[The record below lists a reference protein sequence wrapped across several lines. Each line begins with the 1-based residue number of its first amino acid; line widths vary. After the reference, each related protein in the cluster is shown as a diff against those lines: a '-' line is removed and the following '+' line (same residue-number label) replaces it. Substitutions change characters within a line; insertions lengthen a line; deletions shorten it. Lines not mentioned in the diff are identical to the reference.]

1 LIKHI
6 RPAIM
11 PIANARWRDLH
22 DGTEV
27 ELTSEDPASPV
38 EGALLI
44 DSGGGWRAAGPGP
57 QTITLAWREPIAIR
71 RIRLVFEEQSHTRTQ
86 EFVVRA
92 SLPNGPREIVR
103 QQFTFA
109 PPWTTVERE
118 EYATDLDAVSRLEL
132 VIIPAIDG
140 ANVVATLREWRIA

>member
-1 LIKHI
+1 VIKRI
-6 RPAIM
+6 RPTTV
-11 PIANARWRDLH
+11 PIAAATWRDLH
-22 DGTEV
+22 DATEV

-38 EGALLI
+38 EGALLM
-44 DSGGGWRAAGPGP
+44 DGGGGWRAAEPGP
-57 QTITLAWREPIAIR
+57 QTITLTWREPIAIA

-92 SLPNGPREIVR
+92 SLPDGPHEIIR

-109 PPWTTVERE
+109 PPFTTVERE

-140 ANVVATLREWRIA
+140 ASVVATLREWRIA